1 MYEDRIAKAQKTA
14 NAILDEAELGEKFC
28 FEGTCPSG
36 ATYDGFF
43 VWDGTESCRTKAMTL
58 VAERSLPNAWAGK
71 LVTVMS
77 VRHGLAVAEMRTG
90 RA

>member
-1 MYEDRIAKAQKTA
+1 MYEDRIAKAQKAA
-14 NAILDEAELGEKFC
+14 NAILNEAELRTQFC

-43 VWDGTESCRTKAMTL
+43 TWDGTEACRAKAMVL

-71 LVTVMS
+71 LVKEKE
-77 VRHGLAVAEMRTG
+77 VRRGLAVAEMRMG